1 VGVVSDAG
9 VGVVAC
15 PASAAVKGKG
25 LGPHGKFPELLERG
39 VRIGLGVDGAPSAHH
54 SDMLRMGALFAGI
67 LRDSRTRPGLA
78 ASAKVL
84 RMLTAGGAELL
95 GLGTEVGSIERGK
108 RADLT
113 VFDINTP
120 LFFPT
125 QDIYRSTLFT
135 LTGCRAD
142 TVIVNGRPVVVDGR
156 LLGVSLE
163 EVWEEVE
170 RYLERRGVGQSP
182 M

>member
-1 VGVVSDAG
+1 
-9 VGVVAC
+9 
-15 PASAAVKGKG
+15 
-25 LGPHGKFPELLERG
+25 
-39 VRIGLGVDGAPSAHH
+39 
-54 SDMLRMGALFAGI
+54 M
-67 LRDSRTRPGLA
+67 
-78 ASAKVL
+78 
-84 RMLTAGGAELL
+84 
-95 GLGTEVGSIERGK
+95 
-108 RADLT
+108 
-113 VFDINTP
+113 
-120 LFFPT
+120 

-142 TVIVNGRPVVVDGR
+142 TVIVNGRPVVVDGK